1 MRGWIRGNAAESFYT
16 NSSARQCS
24 RFGAEASSWGRF
36 IGEPLLERQE
46 IQPIPQEESQATY
59 APLIQKQDYSLD
71 WSKPA
76 IALHNQVRGFFP
88 TVRLP
93 FEASC

>member
-1 MRGWIRGNAAESFYT
+1 MLKILRLAELGADLLKPKVGTPGNST
-16 NSSARQCS
+16 N
-24 RFGAEASSWGRF
+24 
-36 IGEPLLERQE
+36 
-46 IQPIPQEESQATY
+46 PQESQATY

-88 TVRLP
+88 NCAATSRRVAENHRYGSLG
-93 FEASC
+93 AY

>member
-1 MRGWIRGNAAESFYT
+1 MLLKAFTPIHLLDNAQDLAQRLAGQIYGGNPVKVGTPGNST
-16 NSSARQCS
+16 NS
-24 RFGAEASSWGRF
+24 
-36 IGEPLLERQE
+36 
-46 IQPIPQEESQATY
+46 QEESQATY

-76 IALHNQVRGFFP
+76 IALHNQVRAFFNCAA
-88 TVRLP
+88 T